1 MNMDSMK
8 KLELITRNTE
18 EILTP
23 EDLKQL
29 IEQGIPLKH
38 YIGFEISG
46 QIHLGNGMMSM
57 QKVRDFTDA
66 GIDCSVFLADWHTWI
81 NNKLGGDWGFIKKVA
96 VGYFKEGMKA
106 LYGSFGGDEEK
117 IRFVLGSD
125 LYHENDVYWQ
135 AMVDVAKHTSLSR
148 AMRSITIT
156 GRKEGEAIDFAI
168 LMYPLMQ
175 VADIFIQDLN
185 IAHAGSDQ
193 RKAHVIARD
202 VALKLKIK
210 PLKKPKGETYKPV
223 AIHHPLILGL
233 QTHPMW
239 PVPKENLQELWSSMK
254 MSKSIPSSA
263 VFITDEPEL
272 IKEKLKK
279 AFCPEKNTDFN
290 PVINW
295 AQRLVFSRSKEV
307 LEIERQKKF
316 GGNIT
321 YTSFADLEK
330 DFREGKLHPMDL
342 KAGIAEKLIDYL
354 EPVRKHFGKPK
365 TKAMK
370 EELEKASITR

>member
-1 MNMDSMK
+1 MDSEK
-8 KLELITRNTE
+8 KIELITRNTD
-18 EILTP
+18 EILTL
-23 EDLKQL
+23 EDLRHL
-29 IEQGIPLKH
+29 IETGIPLKH

-57 QKVRDFTDA
+57 QKVKDFTDA

-81 NNKLGGDWGFIKKVA
+81 NNKLGGDWDFIKKVA

-117 IRFVLGSD
+117 LRFVLGSD

-135 AMVDVAKHTSLSR
+135 TMVDVAKHTSLSR
-148 AMRSITIT
+148 ALRSITIA

-168 LMYPLMQ
+168 LMYPIMQ

-185 IAHAGSDQ
+185 IAHAGLDQ

-210 PLKKPKGETYKPV
+210 PLKNKKSETYKPI

-233 QTHPMW
+233 QAPPVW

-272 IKEKLKK
+272 IKEKLRK
-279 AFCPEKNTDFN
+279 AFCPEKNTEFN
-290 PVINW
+290 PVLNW
-295 AQRLVFSRSKEV
+295 AEKLVFSRDKQV
-307 LEIERQKKF
+307 LEIERPAKY
-316 GGNIT
+316 GGNIN
-321 YTSFADLEK
+321 YTSFADLQK
-330 DFREGKLHPMDL
+330 DFAEGKLHPMDL
-342 KAGIAEKLIDYL
+342 KTGVAVKLIELL
-354 EPVRKHFGKPK
+354 EPVRKHFEKPK
-365 TKAMK
+365 IKQMK